1 TFAVPPELL
10 LQVPADQEAEQV
22 TVEDPAGDGS
32 LSGLEVSVPVERG
45 ETWLAPMAV
54 ARDAAGGSPL
64 VVSQLFR
71 SDASEIVSLAD
82 NSGRL
87 DVPLDRPTQDQPWIL
102 RYTAED
108 SAGNQATPKA
118 LVVNVQCTDG
128 ERSCEGED
136 GPFCSVEG
144 VCIEAA
150 GSGVSISAS
159 EPSLSLNGDERIEV
173 NLGHMYAFCPPVGSG
188 KNPCDRC

>member
-118 LVVNVQCTDG
+118 LVVNVQCTD
-128 ERSCEGED
+128 
-136 GPFCSVEG
+136 
-144 VCIEAA
+144 VCP
-150 GSGVSISAS
+150 SRHQNHPYLSTVMSALKS
-159 EPSLSLNGDERIEV
+159 TWGTCMLFAPQLALAKI
-173 NLGHMYAFCPPVGSG
+173 PVTG
-188 KNPCDRC
+188 